1 MIVLWR
7 ITERCN
13 YACGFCAYDRR
24 LRKTRAEVSE
34 TDALRLGEL
43 VAAYGRAKD
52 ERVMVSWLGGEPLLW
67 SPLFAVSEALRADGV
82 AISLTTNGSLLHLP
96 EIQKRLLATVD
107 ELTVSVDAG
116 RVLHDQLRGFDG
128 AWRRCRDGVS
138 ALRNGRE
145 ALGRGPKLRA
155 NIVLM
160 RSTLPE
166 FETLCDDLADWG
178 VDEITFNQLGGRDRP
193 EFFPAERLGA
203 TEIIELR
210 RSVER
215 LKGVLGATGVRLCA
229 APRYLDRLEATA
241 AREPWHV
248 SECGMG
254 EEFLFI
260 DEQGRI
266 APCSFS
272 TSEFGVPIS
281 DVGEAAHLS
290 QLPARFRAAKQA
302 TPCATCAD
310 CPSTQVFA
318 KFDA

>member
-24 LRKTRAEVSE
+24 LKKPRANVSE
-34 TDALRLGEL
+34 ADALRLGA
-43 VAAYGRAKD
+43 VIAAHGRASG
-52 ERVMVSWLGGEPLLW
+52 ERVMISWLGGEPLLW
-67 SPLFAVSEALRADGV
+67 SPLFAVSEVLRADGV

-96 EIQKRLLATVD
+96 QVRERLLETVD

-116 RVLHDQLRGFDG
+116 RMLHDQLRGFDG

-138 ALRNGRE
+138 ALRHERE
-145 ALGRGPKLRA
+145 ARGIGPKLRA

-160 RSTLPE
+160 RSTLPG
-166 FETLCDDLADWG
+166 FEELCHDLAEWG

-193 EFFPAERLGA
+193 EFFPPERLEAADVIGF
-203 TEIIELR
+203 R
-210 RSVER
+210 RSVDR
-215 LKGVLGATGVRLCA
+215 LKASLATMGVRLCA
-229 APRYLDRLEATA
+229 SPRYLDRFTATA
-241 AREPWHV
+241 AREAWPV

-254 EEFLFI
+254 ETFLFI
-260 DEQGRI
+260 DELGRI

-272 TSEFGVPIS
+272 TNDFGVPIA
-281 DVGEAAHLS
+281 DLQVPGDFDR
-290 QLPARFRAAKQA
+290 LPAQFRAMKQT

>member
-13 YACGFCAYDRR
+13 YACGFCAFDRR
-24 LRKTRAEVSE
+24 LKKPRADVSR
-34 TDALRLGEL
+34 TDALRLGAIL
-43 VAAYGRAKD
+43 ADYARTSGQR
-52 ERVMVSWLGGEPLLW
+52 MMISWLGGEPLLW
-67 SPLFAVSEALRADGV
+67 APLFEVSQALRAQGL

-96 EIQKRLLATVD
+96 QVQDQLAATVD

-116 RVLHDQLRGFDG
+116 QVLHDHLRGFDG
-128 AWRRCRDGVS
+128 AWRRCREGIS
-138 ALRNGRE
+138 ALRDIRG
-145 ALGRGPKLRA
+145 GGPKLRA

-166 FETLCDDLADWG
+166 LEPLCADLADWG

-193 EFFPAERLGA
+193 EFFPAERLAPADIA
-203 TEIIELR
+203 TLR
-210 RSVER
+210 QSVER
-215 LKGVLGATGVRLCA
+215 LKVSLANKGVRLCA
-229 APRYLDRLEATA
+229 APRYLDRLETTA
-241 AREPWHV
+241 AREPWPV
-248 SECGMG
+248 TECGMG
-254 EEFLFI
+254 QEFLFI
-260 DEQGRI
+260 DEVGRI

-272 TSEFGVPIS
+272 TSEFGVPLS
-281 DVGEAAHLS
+281 EVRSAADLPL
-290 QLPARFRAAKQA
+290 LPARFRALQRA